1 MGFRGLFAPSLSV
14 YVEPP
19 WRPGVVFER
28 RRVMEHIAA
37 FMLLIACSNDLETCK
52 EYPAPAVAYET
63 VEQCRVDLT
72 PALRTMSASQTKA
85 FGKCVEIDPALF
97 YEDVEIVWD
106 VTRKGGIEVS
116 IDVINPHMAVQSV
129 ARADIAASTN
139 QETGSELN

>member
-72 PALRTMSASQTKA
+72 PALRTMSASKT
-85 FGKCVEIDPALF
+85 
-97 YEDVEIVWD
+97 EDVEIVWD